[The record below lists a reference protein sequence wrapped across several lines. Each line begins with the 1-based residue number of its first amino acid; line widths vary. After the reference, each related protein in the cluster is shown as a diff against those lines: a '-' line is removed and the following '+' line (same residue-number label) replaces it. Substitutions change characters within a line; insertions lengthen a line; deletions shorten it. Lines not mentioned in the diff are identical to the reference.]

1 MTFKLTLATTTA
13 VALLMS
19 AAFAGS
25 ENEVYIDQIGSG
37 NSASIVQGQSDGS
50 AVGNRAG
57 YETTRMR
64 QDGTDNQLIIN
75 QTGNS
80 QLVYTATQTNNG
92 SNGGANV
99 ASVTQ
104 GGGNGNQI
112 RELTQTNTGASD
124 NIASLTFSG
133 SGNGVTSGVFTG
145 PALGVGVS
153 QSRVRQT
160 GEGNDLTFNVTG
172 NDNLFGFAQDG
183 WANLIIGTVDGNANQ
198 VAIAQTGEGNEA
210 LASTNGNTNQLG
222 LSQIGLANFGEVQ
235 IGSRDAA
242 SDNNSVALNQ
252 DSVDSVGNVG
262 EIYIDGAGNA
272 VSLEQVG
279 LIGSNY
285 GVVDVFG
292 YENNVTFEQV
302 GSNEGEVSVAGY
314 LNVVSL
320 NQNGSFPYGNYAGV
334 LVDGYENTVSLDQLG
349 ATGSNDAIV
358 DIRGDANEVSVDQNG
373 SNEGSVYVAGNG
385 NAATL
390 DQEGNFNSA
399 MIDTFGASNQ
409 INVDQSGDFNDA
421 WVQAYGNANNVTLNQ
436 AGDVNFGELYLDGH
450 ANTISV
456 DQDGSGGENSLT
468 AEVTGSSNI

>member
-124 NIASLTFSG
+124 NIVSLTFSG

-160 GEGNDLTFNVTG
+160 GEANDLTFNVTG

-183 WANLIIGTVDGNANQ
+183 WANLIVGTVEGNANQ
-198 VAIAQTGEGNEA
+198 VAITETGQGNETQ
-210 LASTNGNTNQLG
+210 ASTTDISTQLG
-222 LSQIGLANFGEVQ
+222 LNQIELANFGADE
-235 IGSRDAA
+235 IGSSNAA
-242 SDNNSVALNQ
+242 SDKSSVALIQ
-252 DSVDSVGNVG
+252 DSLNSFGNVG
-262 EIYIDGAGNA
+262 ENYVDGAGNA

-279 LIGSNY
+279 FIGSNY

-292 YENNVTFEQV
+292 YEN
-302 GSNEGEVSVAGY
+302 
-314 LNVVSL
+314 
-320 NQNGSFPYGNYAGV
+320 
-334 LVDGYENTVSLDQLG
+334 
-349 ATGSNDAIV
+349 
-358 DIRGDANEVSVDQNG
+358 
-373 SNEGSVYVAGNG
+373 
-385 NAATL
+385 
-390 DQEGNFNSA
+390 
-399 MIDTFGASNQ
+399 
-409 INVDQSGDFNDA
+409 
-421 WVQAYGNANNVTLNQ
+421 
-436 AGDVNFGELYLDGH
+436 
-450 ANTISV
+450 
-456 DQDGSGGENSLT
+456 
-468 AEVTGSSNI
+468 